1 MSIGIDVKTAKTG
14 FWHFP
19 KAFYAVLFIEFWER
33 FAFYGLQSVAV
44 LYFIQK
50 FGIKESAAG
59 DLFAS
64 FSAMLYAMLTIGGA
78 VGDKVL
84 GLRRTYLLGIVFL
97 IAGYGLVSLAQTTSI
112 MYFAM
117 GIILVGN
124 IFFKTNANN
133 YVGRCFESNDPRL
146 DSAFTY
152 FYMSINIGSFS
163 SLVLVPV
170 IAQMFN
176 YHVGLS
182 ALSIAMMIALFS
194 YFLLRSR
201 FANADNQVGKN
212 GHNMFLKFIIVI
224 VVALIASLLFS
235 FLLRDLAVCKIA
247 FYFIA
252 AITVVVYLLIAS
264 RMNHKEAKGMYIAL
278 LLILLAIVFF
288 VLYIQA
294 STSMTLFALH
304 NVRLTFLGYT
314 VPAGVTQSLN
324 PFFVIFFSP
333 ILANLYIKLHK
344 SKINYTIPAKFV
356 TGILLAGLCFV
367 SLGVGAQFFADAS
380 GQVSV
385 VWMVLAYALYSA
397 GELLVSALGAS
408 MVTQLL
414 PKRMGGFA
422 QGMWYLG
429 QGFGMK
435 VGGQLSVFVATDYVA
450 SSDPQ
455 VLLHS
460 YLNFFYQLGGA
471 VVIIAFALSFAIK
484 SLSKSM
490 ESVLGSKY

>member
-1 MSIGIDVKTAKTG
+1 MSIDIDVKTAKTG
-14 FWHFP
+14 FWHLP

-64 FSAMLYAMLTIGGA
+64 FSAMLYAMLTVGGA
-78 VGDKVL
+78 IGDKIL

-97 IAGYGLVSLAQTTSI
+97 IAGYGLVSLAQTESM
-112 MYFAM
+112 MYLAM

-182 ALSIAMMIALFS
+182 LLSIAMMIALFS
-194 YFLLRSR
+194 YFFLRSR

-224 VVALIASLLFS
+224 IVALIASVLFS
-235 FLLRDLAVCKIA
+235 FLLHNLALSKMA
-247 FYFIA
+247 LYFIA
-252 AITVVVYLLIAS
+252 AITVVVYLVVAS

-278 LLILLAIVFF
+278 ILLLFAIVFF
-288 VLYIQA
+288 VLYIQTA
-294 STSMTLFALH
+294 TSMTLFALH
-304 NVRLTFLGYT
+304 NVRLTFLGYA

-324 PFFVIFFSP
+324 PFFIIFFSP

-344 SKINYTIPAKFV
+344 GKVNYTIPAKFV
-356 TGILLAGLCFV
+356 TGILLTGLCFI
-367 SLGVGAQFFADAS
+367 SLGIGGQFFADGS

-385 VWMVLAYALYSA
+385 IWMVLAYAFYSA

-408 MVTQLL
+408 MVAQLL

-429 QGFGMK
+429 SGIGMK
-435 VGGQLSVFVATDYVA
+435 IGGQLSGFAAADHVA

-455 VLLHS
+455 ALLHS
-460 YLNFFYQLGGA
+460 YLDFFYQLGGA
-471 VVIIAFALSFAIK
+471 AVIIAFALSFAIK
-484 SLSKSM
+484 PLSKSM